1 MTAAIALRID
11 GMTCD
16 SCAAHVREAL
26 ERVPGVR
33 SAAVSYPKARA
44 EIAADAGVSSEALAA
59 TVATLGY
66 RASMS
71 KPARDAIQSTRSPAL
86 LRVSTA
92 EYSASLGNSPLSERQ
107 SSYCDEK

>member
-1 MTAAIALRID
+1 
-11 GMTCD
+11 MTCD
-16 SCAAHVREAL
+16 SCATHVREAL

-66 RASMS
+66 RASV
-71 KPARDAIQSTRSPAL
+71 ADAGRAQRGGGGVPLHVAVIGSGGAAMAAAL
-86 LRVSTA
+86 
-92 EYSASLGNSPLSERQ
+92 
-107 SSYCDEK
+107 